1 MCEAYR
7 DWKGMSV
14 HMVEE
19 KYEIGGMHCA
29 ACSSAVERVTRKLPG
44 VERSEVNLPMNLL
57 TISYD
62 GAQCTPEM
70 IIAKVEK
77 AGFTV
82 KLKED
87 AGTQA
92 KGQGTAVNDA
102 VEEEKQ
108 LRREKISLIA
118 SVVFAG
124 VLLLV
129 SMGHMLIKG
138 FPLPDIIA
146 PDTHPVNFS
155 LVQLLLT
162 IPVLFLGKKFFV
174 GGFRSLIHRN
184 PNMDT
189 LVAVSAT
196 ASFLY
201 SLVMTFLITDH
212 PHLVHSLYYES
223 AAVVVALVSVGK
235 YMEASNKEKTKE
247 AITRLM
253 ALAPENAI
261 LVDEN
266 GQWEVPLSMIKVGD
280 TVLVKPGARV
290 PLDGVVKSGSG
301 SVNEAML
308 TGESLP
314 VEKHEGSEV
323 IGGSVSVDGA
333 LYIEVTR
340 VGEDTTLAKIIRFV
354 EEAQGRKAPIAKI
367 ADKVAG
373 VFVPVVMGIALV
385 AGVFWM
391 VFGPELGVEGDAF
404 SFALK
409 IFTSVLVIACP
420 CALGLATPTAIIVGT
435 GLGASKGILIRSG
448 EALEQ
453 THKVKVVILD
463 KTGTV
468 TEGKPVVTDLAAEDE
483 EELLR
488 TAYVL
493 ENLSEHPLAKAVCEA
508 AHARGIGGSGFA
520 GMQKENVCGTNS
532 ECSVTDSEQDE
543 KMLSEAVA
551 SNRITEFQNISGRGL
566 MAVDG
571 DGCKV
576 LAGNAALL
584 EENGV
589 STEPFRAKAE
599 QLQAQGK
606 TLVFVARDSQA
617 LGVIGIADTI
627 KPDAKEALAELK
639 QFGIKTVLLTGDN
652 RAAAEFIGAEAGVDE
667 VIAEVLP
674 TQKAEVVQGYQSK
687 GNCVMMVGDGIN
699 DAPALVQ
706 ADVGCAIG
714 NGSDIAIDSAKI
726 VLMKSELMDVVRA
739 IRLSR
744 LTIRNIK
751 QNLFWAFCYNV
762 LGIPVAAGI
771 LYPAFG
777 LLLSPMIGGLA
788 MSMSSLFVVTNA
800 LRLKTKRL

>member
-1 MCEAYR
+1 M
-7 DWKGMSV
+7 K
-14 HMVEE
+14 EE
-19 KYEIGGMHCA
+19 IYEIGGMHCA
-29 ACSSAVERVTRKLPG
+29 ACSSAVERVTKKLPG
-44 VERSEVNLPMNLL
+44 VERSEVNLPMNRL
-57 TISYD
+57 TIFYD
-62 GAQCTPEM
+62 EVQCTPEM

-77 AGFTV
+77 AGFTAKV
-82 KLKED
+82 KKED
-87 AGTQA
+87 
-92 KGQGTAVNDA
+92 KGKPTDGKASGA
-102 VEEEKQ
+102 AEAEEQER
-108 LRREKISLIA
+108 LLHREKASLIA
-118 SVVFAG
+118 SVLFAG
-124 VLLLV
+124 VLLVV

-138 FPLPDIIA
+138 FPLPDIIL
-146 PDTHPVNFS
+146 PDTHPVNFA
-155 LVQLLLT
+155 LVQLLLA
-162 IPVLFLGKKFFV
+162 IPVLILGKKFFI

-253 ALAPENAI
+253 ALTPENAI

-290 PLDGVVKSGSG
+290 PLDGVVQSGSG

-314 VEKHEGSEV
+314 VEKHENSKV

-333 LYIEVTR
+333 LYVKVTR
-340 VGEDTTLAKIIRFV
+340 IGEDTTLAKIIRFV
-354 EEAQGRKAPIAKI
+354 EDAQGRKAPLAKI

-373 VFVPVVMGIALV
+373 VFVPVVMMIALA
-385 AGVFWM
+385 AGAFWM
-391 VFGPELGVEGDAF
+391 VFGPGLGVEGDVF

-453 THKVKVVILD
+453 THKTQVVILD

-468 TEGKPVVTDLAAEDE
+468 TEGKPVVTDVIAEDE

-488 TAYVL
+488 AAYLL
-493 ENLSEHPLAKAVCEA
+493 ESLSEHPLAKAVCEEA
-508 AHARGIGGSGFA
+508 KKRGIVGSQYVEA
-520 GMQKENVCGTNS
+520 QEKSTCVS
-532 ECSVTDSEQDE
+532 KDEC
-543 KMLSEAVA
+543 
-551 SNRITEFQNISGRGL
+551 ITEFQNISGRGL
-566 MAVDG
+566 TAVDE
-571 DGCKV
+571 DGRKL

-589 STEPFRAKAE
+589 SIEVFRAEAE
-599 QLQAQGK
+599 QLQVQGK
-606 TLVFVARDSQA
+606 TLVLVARGGQA

-627 KPDAKEALAELK
+627 KPDAKEAITELK
-639 QFGIKTVLLTGDN
+639 RLGIKTVLLTGDN
-652 RAAAEFIGAEAGVDE
+652 RAAAEFISAEAGVDE

-674 TQKAEVVQGYQSK
+674 TQKAEVVQDYQSK

-706 ADVGCAIG
+706 ADIGCAIG

-762 LGIPVAAGI
+762 LGIPVAAGV
-771 LYPAFG
+771 LYPVFG

-788 MSMSSLFVVTNA
+788 MSLSSLFVVTNA

>member
-1 MCEAYR
+1 MR
-7 DWKGMSV
+7 
-14 HMVEE
+14 EE
-19 KYEIGGMHCA
+19 RYEIGGMHCA
-29 ACSSAVERVTRKLPG
+29 ACSSAVERVTKKLPG
-44 VERSEVNLPMNLL
+44 VERSEVNLPMNRL
-57 TISYD
+57 TIVYD
-62 GAQCTPEM
+62 ETQCTPEM
-70 IIAKVEK
+70 IVAKVEK
-77 AGFTV
+77 AGFTA

-87 AGTQA
+87 TKKQAAGENA
-92 KGQGTAVNDA
+92 AAAADDA
-102 VEEEKQ
+102 EMKKQ
-108 LRREKISLIA
+108 FVREKASLIA
-118 SVVFAG
+118 SVLFAG
-124 VLLLV
+124 MLLVV

-146 PDTHPVNFS
+146 PDTHPANFA
-155 LVQLLLT
+155 LVQLLLA
-162 IPVLFLGKKFFV
+162 IPVLILGKKFFI
-174 GGFRSLIHRN
+174 GGFRSLFHRN

-201 SLVMTFLITDH
+201 SLVMTFLITDQ
-212 PHLVHSLYYES
+212 PHLVHNLYYES

-253 ALAPENAI
+253 ELSPEEAI

-266 GQWEVPLSMIKVGD
+266 GQWEVPLSMIHVGD

-290 PLDGVVKSGSG
+290 PLDGVVTSGNG

-314 VEKHEGSEV
+314 VEKREGSEV
-323 IGGSVSVDGA
+323 IGGSVSMDGA
-333 LYIEVTR
+333 LYVKVTR

-354 EEAQGRKAPIAKI
+354 EDAQGRKAPIAKI

-373 VFVPVVMGIALV
+373 VFVPVVMAIALV
-385 AGVFWM
+385 AGVLWM
-391 VFGPELGVEGDAF
+391 VFGADF

-435 GLGASKGILIRSG
+435 GLGASNGILIRSG
-448 EALEQ
+448 EALEL
-453 THKVKVVILD
+453 THKTQVVILD

-468 TEGKPVVTDLAAEDE
+468 TEGKPVVTDLVAENE
-483 EELLR
+483 TELLQ
-488 TAYVL
+488 TAYLL
-493 ENLSEHPLAKAVCEA
+493 ESLSEHPLAKAVCDA
-508 AHARGIGGSGFA
+508 AKMRGMVIT
-520 GMQKENVCGTNS
+520 ENQV
-532 ECSVTDSEQDE
+532 E
-543 KMLSEAVA
+543 
-551 SNRITEFQNISGRGL
+551 EFQNISGRGL
-566 MAVDG
+566 TAVDSEG
-571 DGCKV
+571 GKV
-576 LAGNAALL
+576 FAGNAALL
-584 EENGV
+584 EENNI
-589 STEPFRAKAE
+589 SIEALRERAE
-599 QLQAQGK
+599 QLQNQGK
-606 TLVFVARDSQA
+606 TLVFVARDGRA
-617 LGVIGIADTI
+617 LGVIGIADTMKQDTKNAI
-627 KPDAKEALAELK
+627 AELK
-639 QFGIKTVLLTGDN
+639 RIGIKTVLLTGDN
-652 RAAAEFIGAEAGVDE
+652 RAAAEFIGAQAGVDE

-674 TQKAEVVQGYQSK
+674 TQKAEVVQKYQGE

-762 LGIPVAAGI
+762 LGIPVAAGV

-788 MSMSSLFVVTNA
+788 MSLSSLFVVTNA

>member
-1 MCEAYR
+1 MI
-7 DWKGMSV
+7 
-14 HMVEE
+14 EE
-19 KYEIGGMHCA
+19 IYEIGGMHCA
-29 ACSSAVERVTRKLPG
+29 ACSSAVERVTKKLPG
-44 VERSEVNLPMNLL
+44 VERSEVNLPMNRL
-57 TISYD
+57 TIVYD
-62 GAQCTPEM
+62 ETQCTPEM

-77 AGFTV
+77 AGFTA
-82 KLKED
+82 KLKKED
-87 AGTQA
+87 RESVAAGKNSA
-92 KGQGTAVNDA
+92 DA
-102 VEEEKQ
+102 DGEEVEKQ
-108 LRREKISLIA
+108 LRREKASLIA
-118 SVVFAG
+118 SVIFAG
-124 VLLLV
+124 FLLVV

-146 PDTHPVNFS
+146 PDTHPVNFA
-155 LVQLLLT
+155 LVQLLLA
-162 IPVLFLGKKFFV
+162 IPVLFLGKKFFI
-174 GGFRSLIHRN
+174 GGFRSLFHRN

-201 SLVMTFLITDH
+201 SLVMTFLITDQ
-212 PHLVHSLYYES
+212 PHLIHNLYYES

-247 AITRLM
+247 AITSLM
-253 ALAPENAI
+253 ALAPDTAV

-266 GQWEVPLSMIKVGD
+266 GQWEVPLLMIKAGD

-290 PLDGVVKSGSG
+290 PLDGVVQSGSG

-333 LYIEVTR
+333 LYVKVTR
-340 VGEDTTLAKIIRFV
+340 IGEDTTLAKIIRFV
-354 EEAQGRKAPIAKI
+354 EDAQGRKAPIAKI

-373 VFVPVVMGIALV
+373 VFVPVVMTIALLS
-385 AGVFWM
+385 GVFWM
-391 VFGPELGVEGDAF
+391 IFGPGLGVEGDVF

-448 EALEQ
+448 EALEL
-453 THKVKVVILD
+453 THKTQVVILD

-468 TEGKPVVTDLAAEDE
+468 TEGKPVVTDLVAEDE
-483 EELLR
+483 EELLQ
-488 TAYVL
+488 TAYLL
-493 ENLSEHPLAKAVCEA
+493 EQLSEHPLAKAVCEA
-508 AHARGIGGSGFA
+508 ARERG
-520 GMQKENVCGTNS
+520 V
-532 ECSVTDSEQDE
+532 
-543 KMLSEAVA
+543 VA
-551 SNRITEFQNISGRGL
+551 SQGVQKRPGEATETALNEASAGNTITEFQNISGRGL
-566 MAVDG
+566 TAVAG
-571 DGCKV
+571 DGSK
-576 LAGNAALL
+576 LFAGNAALL
-584 EENGV
+584 EENEV
-589 STEPFRAKAE
+589 SIEAYRASAE
-599 QLQAQGK
+599 KLQAQGK
-606 TLVFVARDSQA
+606 TLVFVARGGQA
-617 LGVIGIADTI
+617 IGVIAIADTI
-627 KPDAKEALAELK
+627 KQDAKEAIAALK
-639 QFGIKTVLLTGDN
+639 RIGIKTVLLTGDN

-674 TQKAEVVQGYQSK
+674 TQKAEVVQDYQSK

-706 ADVGCAIG
+706 ADIGCAIG

-762 LGIPVAAGI
+762 LGIPVAAGV

-788 MSMSSLFVVTNA
+788 MSLSSLFVVTNA

>member
-1 MCEAYR
+1 M
-7 DWKGMSV
+7 K
-14 HMVEE
+14 EE

-29 ACSSAVERVTRKLPG
+29 ACSSAVERVTKKLPG
-44 VERSEVNLPMNLL
+44 VERSEVNLPMNRL
-57 TISYD
+57 TIVYD
-62 GAQCTPEM
+62 ETQCTPEM

-77 AGFTV
+77 AGFTA

-87 AGTQA
+87 TGKSAGSGSLGQMAADEEA
-92 KGQGTAVNDA
+92 KAG
-102 VEEEKQ
+102 KQ
-108 LRREKISLIA
+108 LRYEKLSLIA
-118 SVVFAG
+118 SVIFAG
-124 VLLLV
+124 VLLVV
-129 SMGHMLIKG
+129 SMGHMLIQG

-146 PDTHPVNFS
+146 PDTHPVNFA

-162 IPVLFLGKKFFV
+162 IPVLILGKKFFI
-174 GGFRSLIHRN
+174 GGFRSLLHRN

-201 SLVMTFLITDH
+201 SLVMTFLITDQ

-373 VFVPVVMGIALV
+373 VFVPVVMMIALA

-391 VFGPELGVEGDAF
+391 VFGPGLGVEGDVF

-453 THKVKVVILD
+453 THKVQVVILD

-468 TEGKPVVTDLAAEDE
+468 TEGKPVVTDLIAEDE
-483 EELLR
+483 ELLLR
-488 TAYVL
+488 TAYLL
-493 ENLSEHPLAKAVCEA
+493 ESLSEHPLAKAVCEEA
-508 AHARGIGGSGFA
+508 RERGIAAPAGALENLCGVSGKKQIEPES
-520 GMQKENVCGTNS
+520 GRVDDNHPVNG
-532 ECSVTDSEQDE
+532 
-543 KMLSEAVA
+543 
-551 SNRITEFQNISGRGL
+551 FQNISGRGL
-566 MAVDG
+566 AAVDSEG
-571 DGCKV
+571 LAL

-589 STEPFRAKAE
+589 SVAQYRVEAE
-599 QLQAQGK
+599 RLQTQGK
-606 TLVFVARDSQA
+606 TLVYVARGGLA

-627 KPDAKEALAELK
+627 KPDAKEAIAELK
-639 QFGIKTVLLTGDN
+639 RIGVRTVLLTGDN

-674 TQKAEVVQGYQSK
+674 TQKAEVVQDYQSK

-744 LTIRNIK
+744 LTLRNIK

-762 LGIPVAAGI
+762 LGIPVAAGV

-788 MSMSSLFVVTNA
+788 MSLSSLFVVTNA

>member
-1 MCEAYR
+1 MR
-7 DWKGMSV
+7 
-14 HMVEE
+14 EE

-29 ACSSAVERVTRKLPG
+29 ACSSAVERVTKKLPG
-44 VERSEVNLPMNLL
+44 VERSEVNLPMNRL
-57 TISYD
+57 TIVYD
-62 GAQCTPEM
+62 ETQCTPEM
-70 IIAKVEK
+70 IIAKIEK
-77 AGFTV
+77 AGFTAR
-82 KLKED
+82 LKED
-87 AGTQA
+87 TAGKQA
-92 KGQGTAVNDA
+92 SGTGVTEADT
-102 VEEEKQ
+102 ETEKQ
-108 LRREKISLIA
+108 LQREKRSLIA

-124 VLLLV
+124 LLLVV
-129 SMGHMLIKG
+129 SMGHMLIKE
-138 FPLPDIIA
+138 FPLPDIIS
-146 PDTHPVNFS
+146 PDTHPVNFA
-155 LVQLLLT
+155 LVQLLLA

-174 GGFRSLIHRN
+174 GGFGSLIHRN

-212 PHLVHSLYYES
+212 PHLVHNLYYES

-235 YMEASNKEKTKE
+235 YMETSNKEKTKE

-266 GQWEVPLSMIKVGD
+266 GQWEVPLSMIKPGD

-314 VEKHEGSEV
+314 VEKQEGSEV

-333 LYIEVTR
+333 LLVEVTR
-340 VGEDTTLAKIIRFV
+340 TGEDTTLAKIIRFV
-354 EEAQGRKAPIAKI
+354 EDAQGRKAPIAKI

-373 VFVPVVMGIALV
+373 VFVPVVMAIALA
-385 AGVFWM
+385 AGAFWM
-391 VFGPELGVEGDAF
+391 AFGPALGVEGDMF

-453 THKVKVVILD
+453 THQVQVVILD

-468 TEGKPVVTDLAAEDE
+468 TEGKPVVTDLIAMDE

-488 TAYVL
+488 TAYLL
-493 ENLSEHPLAKAVCEA
+493 ENLSEHPLAKAVCDA
-508 AHARGIGGSGFA
+508 AKERG
-520 GMQKENVCGTNS
+520 VCES
-532 ECSVTDSEQDE
+532 SV
-543 KMLSEAVA
+543 
-551 SNRITEFQNISGRGL
+551 TEFQNISGRGL
-566 MAVDG
+566 MATDEDG
-571 DGCKV
+571 RKL

-584 EENGV
+584 EENDV
-589 STEPFRAKAE
+589 TVEAFRAEAE

-606 TLVFVARDSQA
+606 TLVYVARDEQA
-617 LGVIGIADTI
+617 LGIIGIADTI
-627 KPDAKEALAELK
+627 KTDAKAAIAELK
-639 QFGIKTVLLTGDN
+639 LLGIKTVLLTGDN
-652 RAAAEFIGAEAGVDE
+652 RAAAEFIGEQAGVDE

-674 TQKAEVVQGYQSK
+674 TQKAQVVQEYQAK

-726 VLMKSELMDVVRA
+726 VLMKSELMDTVRA

-744 LTIRNIK
+744 ITIRNIK

-762 LGIPVAAGI
+762 LGIPVAAGV

-788 MSMSSLFVVTNA
+788 MSLSSLFVVTNA

>member
-1 MCEAYR
+1 MR
-7 DWKGMSV
+7 
-14 HMVEE
+14 EE
-19 KYEIGGMHCA
+19 RYEIGGMHCA
-29 ACSSAVERVTRKLPG
+29 ACSSAVERVTKKLPG
-44 VERSEVNLPMNLL
+44 VERSEVNLPMNRL

-62 GAQCTPEM
+62 EAQCTPEM

-77 AGFTV
+77 AGFTA

-87 AGTQA
+87 AA
-92 KGQGTAVNDA
+92 KSAGSGSSGQMTA
-102 VEEEKQ
+102 EEEAEAGKL
-108 LRREKISLIA
+108 LRREKLSLIA

-124 VLLLV
+124 VLLVV
-129 SMGHMLIKG
+129 SMGHMLIQG

-146 PDTHPVNFS
+146 PDTHPVNFA

-162 IPVLFLGKKFFV
+162 IPVLILGKKFFV

-212 PHLVHSLYYES
+212 PHLVHNLYYES

-290 PLDGVVKSGSG
+290 PLDGVVKTGSG

-333 LYIEVTR
+333 LYVKVTR
-340 VGEDTTLAKIIRFV
+340 IGEDTTLAKIIRFV

-373 VFVPVVMGIALV
+373 VFVPVVMAIALF

-391 VFGPELGVEGDAF
+391 IFGPGLGVEGEVF

-453 THKVKVVILD
+453 THKVQVVILD

-468 TEGKPVVTDLAAEDE
+468 TEGKPVVTDIIAEDE

-488 TAYVL
+488 TAYLL
-493 ENLSEHPLAKAVCEA
+493 ESLSEHPLAKAVCEA
-508 AHARGIGGSGFA
+508 ARERGIVRSGGADKHNGSF
-520 GMQKENVCGTNS
+520 CGTNG
-532 ECSVTDSEQDE
+532 ECPVTDLEQGEMMVSE
-543 KMLSEAVA
+543 MVA
-551 SNRITEFQNISGRGL
+551 GNRITGFQNISGRGL
-566 MAVDG
+566 TAVDG
-571 DGCKV
+571 GGCK
-576 LAGNAALL
+576 LFAGNAALL
-584 EENGV
+584 EESGV
-589 STEPFRAKAE
+589 VIEGLRGDAE
-599 QLQAQGK
+599 RLQAQGK
-606 TLVFVARDSQA
+606 TLVFVARGGQA
-617 LGVIGIADTI
+617 LGVIGIADTM
-627 KPDAKEALAELK
+627 KPDAKNAIAELK
-639 QFGIKTVLLTGDN
+639 RLGIRTVLLTGDN

-674 TQKAEVVQGYQSK
+674 TQKAEVVQDYQSK

-726 VLMKSELMDVVRA
+726 VLMKSELTDVVRA

-762 LGIPVAAGI
+762 LGIPVAAGV

-788 MSMSSLFVVTNA
+788 MSLSSLFVVTNA
-800 LRLKTKRL
+800 LRLKTKKL

>member
-1 MCEAYR
+1 MI
-7 DWKGMSV
+7 
-14 HMVEE
+14 EE
-19 KYEIGGMHCA
+19 IYEIGGMHCA
-29 ACSSAVERVTRKLPG
+29 ACSSAVERVTKKLPG
-44 VERSEVNLPMNLL
+44 VERSEVNLPMNRL
-57 TISYD
+57 TITYD
-62 GAQCTPEM
+62 EAQCTPEM

-77 AGFTV
+77 AGFTA
-82 KLKED
+82 KRKKEEKEIASGGNAFGD
-87 AGTQA
+87 VDGAD
-92 KGQGTAVNDA
+92 V
-102 VEEEKQ
+102 EKQ
-108 LRREKISLIA
+108 LRREKTSLVT
-118 SVVFAG
+118 SVIFAG
-124 VLLLV
+124 LLLVV

-138 FPLPDIIA
+138 FPLPDIIS
-146 PDTHPVNFS
+146 PDTHPVNFA
-155 LVQLLLT
+155 LVQLLLS
-162 IPVLFLGKKFFV
+162 IPVLVLGKKFFI
-174 GGFRSLIHRN
+174 GGFRSLFHRN

-212 PHLVHSLYYES
+212 SHLVHNLYYES

-235 YMEASNKEKTKE
+235 YMESSNKEKTKE

-266 GQWEVPLSMIKVGD
+266 GQWEVPLSMIKAGD

-290 PLDGVVKSGSG
+290 PLDGVVQSGNG

-314 VEKHEGSEV
+314 VEKYEGSEV

-333 LYIEVTR
+333 LYVKVTR
-340 VGEDTTLAKIIRFV
+340 IGDDTTLAKIIRFV
-354 EEAQGRKAPIAKI
+354 EDAQGRKAPIAKI

-373 VFVPVVMGIALV
+373 VFVPVVMTIALA

-391 VFGPELGVEGDAF
+391 VFGPGLGVEGDVF

-453 THKVKVVILD
+453 THKTEVVILD

-468 TEGKPVVTDLAAEDE
+468 TEGKPVVTDLVAESE

-488 TAYVL
+488 TAYLL
-493 ENLSEHPLAKAVCEA
+493 ESLSEHPLAKAVCVA
-508 AHARGIGGSGFA
+508 ARERGI
-520 GMQKENVCGTNS
+520 
-532 ECSVTDSEQDE
+532 
-543 KMLSEAVA
+543 VA
-551 SNRITEFQNISGRGL
+551 SERLAGNQITDFQNISGRGL
-566 MAVDG
+566 TAVDG
-571 DGCKV
+571 EGSTL

-584 EENGV
+584 EEHDV
-589 STEPFRAKAE
+589 SIESYRAAADK
-599 QLQAQGK
+599 LQAQGK
-606 TLVFVARDSQA
+606 TLVLVARGGQA
-617 LGVIGIADTI
+617 IGVIAIADTI
-627 KPDAKEALAELK
+627 KRDAKDAIAELK
-639 QFGIKTVLLTGDN
+639 RIGIKTVLLTGDN

-687 GNCVMMVGDGIN
+687 GNRVMMVGDGIN

-706 ADVGCAIG
+706 ADIGCAIG

-762 LGIPVAAGI
+762 LGIPVAAGV

-788 MSMSSLFVVTNA
+788 MSLSSLFVVTNA